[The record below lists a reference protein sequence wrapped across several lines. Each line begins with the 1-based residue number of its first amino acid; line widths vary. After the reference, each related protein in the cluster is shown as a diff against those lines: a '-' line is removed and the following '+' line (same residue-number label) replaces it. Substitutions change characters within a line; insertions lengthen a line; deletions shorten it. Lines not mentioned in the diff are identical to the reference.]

1 MKVHIFVETQKYWN
15 VQSASVSWDWLKEM
29 QIEIKM
35 MNTIIIANGE
45 THCVY
50 DCEINSLMGKM
61 FNREGATC
69 EK

>member
-1 MKVHIFVETQKYWN
+1 
-15 VQSASVSWDWLKEM
+15 M